1 VFRAEFILFFSIS
14 ELNSPFPFPPYPS
27 SPRARRALVSLGRA
41 AEETAKIATSAAMVV
56 AEKRIVDWGLVV
68 EEKRRGRAGIAEE
81 LSKGRCGFIPES
93 GAFEAR

>member
-1 VFRAEFILFFSIS
+1 
-14 ELNSPFPFPPYPS
+14 
-27 SPRARRALVSLGRA
+27 LVLLGRA

-68 EEKRRGRAGIAEE
+68 EEKRRGRAGIAGE
-81 LSKGRCGFIPES
+81 LSKGRYCFIPES